1 MEIKGFGEYTKGHI
15 QLVLKVGP
23 IVALTRFHVVDS
35 VVPYHILL
43 GRPWLHKHQLIPS
56 TYHQCVKGR
65 LNGKP
70 IRIAANSTSFDQSE
84 SHFVEAALYDEITP
98 VGEASLAKPIGIP
111 LPKWEEIKDAP
122 KADLRDFWNGKRSA
136 KQKLVLARVNHN
148 VSVSVYWTGALFT
161 VYEGAWG
168 PIVPNKRPPNQK
180 RESRSP
186 RVSQ

>member
-1 MEIKGFGEYTKGHI
+1 MEIKEFGGVGEYTKGHI

-56 TYHQCVKGR
+56 TYHQCVKER

-70 IRIAANSTSFDQSE
+70 IRIAANSTPFDQSK
-84 SHFVEAALYDEITP
+84 SHFVKVALYDETTP
-98 VGEASLAKPIGIP
+98 AGEASLAKPIGIP

-122 KADLRDFWNGKRSA
+122 EADSRDLLERKKKRRAEASTS
-136 KQKLVLARVNHN
+136 KSQPQCVRVRLLDGRTI
-148 VSVSVYWTGALFT
+148 YRL
-161 VYEGAWG
+161 
-168 PIVPNKRPPNQK
+168 
-180 RESRSP
+180 
-186 RVSQ
+186 